1 MPLRRRPPRRDPAAL
16 PRRVSGWWGRSSGR
30 QLESHCADA
39 MTPRSP
45 LHRRVMSGHGRCRP
59 AGGPP
64 GPVPAG
70 SCQTGR
76 APPTATAERLRTTR
90 GAASLRASPPAVTTH
105 LRSLLP
111 PGSGCTP
118 ARLTR
123 GGASLGKSPWVPG
136 FTVRD
141 VVARYARHVSQRWS
155 ARKPLR
161 TSALVCRSASD
172 CQCPTPP
179 PFRSNP
185 SQSRIGGR
193 VRKSA
198 PVSQSAAALCALCR
212 RPAVPPAIRC
222 GGSDGVLP

>member
-111 PGSGCTP
+111 PRERMHSRALD
-118 ARLTR
+118 ARWSQP
-123 GGASLGKSPWVPG
+123 GQKSLGPWVHREGCSRALRPTCLPTLVG
-136 FTVRD
+136 QEALAD
-141 VVARYARHVSQRWS
+141 IGSCMSVSQ
-155 ARKPLR
+155 
-161 TSALVCRSASD
+161 
-172 CQCPTPP
+172 
-179 PFRSNP
+179 
-185 SQSRIGGR
+185 
-193 VRKSA
+193 
-198 PVSQSAAALCALCR
+198 
-212 RPAVPPAIRC
+212 
-222 GGSDGVLP
+222 